1 MCSDFN
7 NIVYIITAGHA
18 VMLLMGNQDRP
29 DVITMSY
36 NENEL
41 FSAELMKP
49 NQKYPTEFCWQEI
62 SAISGMGVK
71 STATILNR
79 IVPVNLIPSQL

>member
-7 NIVYIITAGHA
+7 NTVYIITAGHS
-18 VMLLMGNQDRP
+18 VMLLMGNQDCP

-41 FSAELMKP
+41 FSAQLMKP
-49 NQKYPTEFCWQEI
+49 YQKYPTEFCWQEI
-62 SAISGMGVK
+62 STISGMGVK
-71 STATILNR
+71 STATVLNK
-79 IVPVNLIPSQL
+79 IVPVNLNPSQI

>member
-1 MCSDFN
+1 MWCSDFN

-18 VMLLMGNQDRP
+18 VMLRMGNQDCS

-41 FSAELMKP
+41 F
-49 NQKYPTEFCWQEI
+49 
-62 SAISGMGVK
+62 
-71 STATILNR
+71 
-79 IVPVNLIPSQL
+79 